1 MTTQFDRVYHGLSTE
16 SGKFRVAASGMA
28 WRGEDAA
35 ENVIAMSSTDIKWA
49 RWLRVAR
56 GFQLRV
62 GLKDRRREVFDGF
75 ERDDQDKLSGL
86 LKQHFS
92 ITLEAEDVS
101 FRGWNW
107 GATDFRGDE
116 LAFVVGNKTAFELPL
131 QHVANSNIAGRTEVS
146 LEFVAPSDSAG
157 KKPSKGHPDEM
168 VEIRFFVPG
177 QSTRV
182 RGSDAGSNKS
192 DAEEEDGD
200 VSAAQAFHDTI
211 KEKAELGHV
220 SGDIILS
227 FEEVLVLTPRG
238 RYDVDMF
245 PDFLRLRGKTYDYK
259 IVYTSISRLFLLPK
273 DDLHILFIL
282 GLDIPIRQGQT
293 RYQYLV
299 MQFSREEEITAE
311 LNMTE
316 EEIAKFDRLEKHY
329 EKPTFEVVSSVFRA
343 LSNKKIISAGSFQRH
358 VPIARNN
365 GHPGLKANLKA
376 VQGDLFMLDKFIFF
390 VSKQPVLIEI
400 SDIHQVVFSRVGA
413 VIATARTFDMQIVTN
428 HGPEYTFT
436 SINKEEHEP
445 TDAYLKD
452 KKVRVKNEMLPEG
465 DLLLAAA
472 GDDSDEEMQS
482 VASDDDEEPRVRRTG
497 DDDDDSE
504 DDEDFHASSSD
515 EGSPTESS
523 SGSEGGAT
531 ASDASGDR
539 DMVKKRPKKSKA
551 KAKAK
556 ASSVKEDDKTAS
568 PAKKKKKAAARGE
581 DDRDRRGDGDGDG
594 GRDGDERPKKAKAK
608 PSSKAKKGGAD
619 ADDAME
625 VDSEPEKPA
634 PKPKPKPKPVT
645 KASKGTAD
653 DEPAKKKQKKA
664 GGD

>member
-1 MTTQFDRVYHGLSTE
+1 MTTQFDRIYHGLSPE
-16 SGKFRVAASGMA
+16 SGKFRVASSGMA
-28 WRGEDAA
+28 WKAEETEDDVTA
-35 ENVIAMSSTDIKWA
+35 IPSTDIKWA

-62 GLKDRRREVFDGF
+62 GMKDRRREAFDGF
-75 ERDDQDKLSGL
+75 ERDDHDKLASL
-86 LKQHFS
+86 LKQHFA
-92 ITLEAEDVS
+92 ITLETEDIS

-107 GATDFRGDE
+107 GVTDFRGDE
-116 LAFVVGNKTAFELPL
+116 LAFAVGNKTSFELPL
-131 QHVANSNIAGRTEVS
+131 QYVANSNIAGRTEVS
-146 LEFVAPSDSAG
+146 LEFMAPSDSAG
-157 KKPSKGHPDEM
+157 KKPSKNQLDEM

-177 QSTRV
+177 QSTRA

-192 DAEEEDGD
+192 DVEENDNDEE
-200 VSAAQAFHDTI
+200 VSAAQAFHDAV

-245 PDFLRLRGKTYDYK
+245 PNFLRLRGKTYDYK
-259 IVYTSISRLFLLPK
+259 IVYSSISKLFLLPK

-282 GLDIPIRQGQT
+282 GLNVPIRQGQT

-311 LNMTE
+311 LNMSE
-316 EEIAKFDRLEKHY
+316 EEIATYDRLKKHY
-329 EKPTFEVVSSVFRA
+329 EDPTFEVVSSVFRA
-343 LSNKKIISAGSFQRH
+343 LSKKKIVGAGSFQSR
-358 VPIARNN
+358 N

-376 VQGDLFMLDKFIFF
+376 VQGDLFMLEKYIFF

-413 VIATARTFDMQIVTN
+413 GIATARTFDMQIVTK

-452 KKVRVKNEMLPEG
+452 KKVRVKNEMVPDG

-504 DDEDFHASSSD
+504 DDEDFEASSSD
-515 EGSPTESS
+515 QGSPSESS
-523 SGSEGGAT
+523 SDSDGGAT

-539 DMVKKRPKKSKA
+539 DLMKGSKKKA

-556 ASSVKEDDKTAS
+556 AAAKDGVAKS
-568 PAKKKKKAAARGE
+568 PAKKKKKA
-581 DDRDRRGDGDGDG
+581 DGDNDG
-594 GRDGDERPKKAKAK
+594 GDDDKPKKAKAK
-608 PSSKAKKGGAD
+608 PKPKKAGD
-619 ADDAME
+619 ADEAME
-625 VDSEPEKPA
+625 IDSGPEKPA
-634 PKPKPKPKPVT
+634 QKPRPKPKPKAIT
-645 KASKGTAD
+645 KTSKVEE
-653 DEPAKKKQKKA
+653 DEPARKKLKKA
-664 GGD
+664 GD